1 MVCAVEFGTGAFT
14 GQAFEKF
21 TVRGANDFATASV
34 AVTAAV
40 KAGVVSD
47 CRIVLGGAALRPVR
61 CLDAESLV
69 IAHRT
74 AEIVPDDVA
83 DVAVS
88 GARAPDSAARIDVLQ
103 ALVARA
109 MTRAFAV

>member
-1 MVCAVEFGTGAFT
+1 M
-14 GQAFEKF
+14 
-21 TVRGANDFATASV
+21 
-34 AVTAAV
+34 AVTATV

-61 CLDAESLV
+61 CRDAESLV

-83 DVAVS
+83 GVAVS
-88 GARAPDSAARIDVLQ
+88 GARAPDGRARVDILR
-103 ALVARA
+103 ALIARA
-109 MTRAFAV
+109 LTRALGV